1 MGVEMTEYYEFEH
14 KVLELIQKELRVISF
29 SFDKD
34 TTEAKQTQRAEDG
47 HLYEVVVTKF
57 VTDEYIVLNF
67 TNDFHYKFDL
77 NMIVDAYN
85 QKQTPS
91 EFVNRL
97 TIDVC
102 EDFIRNYIKKDLS
115 III

>member
-1 MGVEMTEYYEFEH
+1 MTGYYEFEH
-14 KVLELIQKELRVISF
+14 KILELIQEELRVISF

-34 TTEAKQTQRAEDG
+34 TTEAMQTKRGADG
-47 HLYEVVVTKF
+47 HLHNVVVARF
-57 VTDEYIVLNF
+57 VNGEYIVLNF
-67 TNDFHYKFDL
+67 TNDFHYKFDI

-102 EDFIRNYIKKDLS
+102 EDFIKNYIRRIK
-115 III
+115 